1 METQRIFNNLPKL
14 ETERLLLRKLRY
26 KDVQD
31 IYDYAQDEEVAQ
43 FVMWDAHHSEL
54 ETLEFLNVVIGLY
67 NKNEPAPWGIELKE
81 TRRIIGTIGFVTLES
96 EHNKAEVGY
105 TLSKRYWNQGLMT
118 EALTKI
124 MEFGFEKMRLNRIEA
139 RCIAENLQSIK
150 VLQKVG
156 MIEEGTLRQFLY
168 MKKKFRDIKIFSIL
182 KSDYFFSKE
191 KESG

>member
-31 IYDYAQDEEVAQ
+31 IYDYAHDEEVAQ

-54 ETLEFLNVVIGLY
+54 ETLEFLNVVISLY

-81 TRRIIGTIGFVTLES
+81 TKRIIGTIGFVSLES

-105 TLSKRYWNQGLMT
+105 TLAKRYWNKGLMT
-118 EALTKI
+118 EALKKVI
-124 MEFGFEKMRLNRIEA
+124 EFGFEKMKLNRIEA
-139 RCIAENLQSIK
+139 RCIKENEQSIK
-150 VLQKVG
+150 VLLKVG
-156 MIEEGTLRQFLY
+156 MKEEGTLRQFLY
-168 MKKKFRDIKIFSIL
+168 VKKNFQDIKVFSIL
-182 KSDYFFSKE
+182 KSEYFMK
-191 KESG
+191 